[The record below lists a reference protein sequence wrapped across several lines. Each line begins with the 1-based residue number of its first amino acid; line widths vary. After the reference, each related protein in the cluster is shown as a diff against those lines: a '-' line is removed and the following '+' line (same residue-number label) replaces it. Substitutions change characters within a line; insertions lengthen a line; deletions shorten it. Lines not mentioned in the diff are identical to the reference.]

1 MMRSTLFAAAV
12 GLLLGGCSAGVAPA
26 PVALSGPAA
35 PRPHSP
41 AQGASLQELAVTEY
55 TDNSIQVF
63 NNKYQIVNT
72 ITSGVNGP
80 IRDWYDA
87 RTGALYVANSGN
99 GTVTEYAKGSSS
111 GSFTY
116 STGLQCPYDVK
127 TDKRENVY
135 IVDGCTH
142 LVAEYPQ
149 GTNRISA
156 QCSTGASGNYPHAV
170 AIDSS
175 GNVYVGM
182 QFSASGMGEVLVYLR
197 QSGALSGLVGCQEEY
212 LVTLGD
218 PACLLFDHH
227 SNMIACDEGYNGYPP
242 IPPDVDVLS
251 PPYASVSKKLG
262 GFSGP
267 VGAALDE
274 KQKTLYV
281 ADHTGQ
287 GEGDV
292 KIVSYPGD
300 SLLAT
305 LGASDSVTNPWG
317 VAAYPTS
324 KSSDVAST
332 SGIMPAS
339 LRQAHF
345 LPGESLRAL
354 HSKLRG
360 ANDFYVSDLGTG
372 KVEILKN
379 QSWQEIGEISSGI
392 QGPDGNYVDSHRN
405 FYTANYLGPN
415 IEEYKP
421 ATTQPSF
428 TYKSGMKDPVDVS
441 ADAQGNVYEADY
453 NGAFVAE
460 YAQGQDS
467 MINACLPGGNVEG
480 VAIDSSN
487 DVFVAYNTK
496 KGARIA
502 EYPGGLSGCYKKLL
516 GVKLQYAGGIAVDN
530 EGNLIACDQAAA
542 TVDVIAP
549 PYANVSGTLGSGFE
563 NPFHVTL
570 NQKNT
575 LAFVADIAWGDVQ
588 VLAYPSGTSVANLGA
603 SNGIEDATGA
613 VDGENAVY

>member
-1 MMRSTLFAAAV
+1 MLASAI
-12 GLLLGGCSAGVAPA
+12 GWLLGGCAAGVAPA
-26 PVALSGPAA
+26 PVTLSAPAV

-41 AQGASLQELAVTEY
+41 ARGGSLQELAITEY
-55 TDNSIQVF
+55 TNNSIQIF
-63 NNKYQIVNT
+63 NRKYQIVST
-72 ITSGVNGP
+72 ITSGVSGP

-87 RTGALYVANSGN
+87 RTGALYVANSAN

-116 STGLQCPYDVK
+116 SSGLKCPYDVK

-135 IVDGCTH
+135 VVDGCAH

-149 GTNRISA
+149 GINRISA

-175 GNVYVGM
+175 GNVYVGL
-182 QFSASGMGEVLVYLR
+182 QFSASGMGQVQTYLR
-197 QSGALSGLVGCQEEY
+197 QSGALSGLVGCRDQS
-212 LVTLGD
+212 LVTLGN
-218 PACLLFDHH
+218 PGCLLFDDHG
-227 SNMIACDEGYNGYPP
+227 NMIACDEGYNGYPP
-242 IPPDVDVLS
+242 IPPNVDILP
-251 PPYASVSKKLG
+251 PPYTSISQKLG
-262 GFSGP
+262 GFKGP

-281 ADHTGQ
+281 ADRTGQ
-287 GEGDV
+287 GVGDV

-300 SLLAT
+300 SLITT
-305 LGASDSVTNPWG
+305 LGASENVTNPWG
-317 VAAYPTS
+317 VAAYPIS
-324 KSSDVAST
+324 KSSGPPSATGV
-332 SGIMPAS
+332 IPAS
-339 LRQAHF
+339 LSRLHVLVGARLRPARSRQ
-345 LPGESLRAL
+345 
-354 HSKLRG
+354 RG
-360 ANDFYVSDLGTG
+360 ANDLYVSDLGTS

-379 QSWQEIGEISSGI
+379 GRWEEIGEISSGI
-392 QGPDGNYVDSHRN
+392 QGPDGDYVDSNRN
-405 FYTANYLGPN
+405 FYIANYLGPN

-467 MINACLPGGNVEG
+467 VINACFPGGNVEG

-496 KGARIA
+496 NEARIA
-502 EYPGGLSGCYKKLL
+502 EYPGGLSGCHKKLL

-530 EGNLIACDQAAA
+530 KGNLIACDQAAVS
-542 TVDVIAP
+542 VDVIAP
-549 PYANVSGTLGSGFE
+549 PYTTVSATLGSGFE
-563 NPFHVTL
+563 SPFHVTL
-570 NQKNT
+570 NRKNT
-575 LAFVADIAWGDVQ
+575 LVFVADVAWGDVQ
-588 VLAYPSGTSVANLGA
+588 VLAYPGGASVADLGT
-603 SNGIEDATGA
+603 SNGIQDATGA